1 MLSTLAIRVYAED
14 RTHLLLPTP
23 IACVWN
29 QPDERVPVP
38 VPAASSYR
46 HRLRPGAAELDRM
59 RALAK
64 LTRNE
69 KSQRLES
76 SLSPASV
83 ADGTSWPRPHRV
95 SWEWDD
101 ATTPNPVTFASL
113 PCTAHGRAP
122 LST

>member
-1 MLSTLAIRVYAED
+1 
-14 RTHLLLPTP
+14 
-23 IACVWN
+23 
-29 QPDERVPVP
+29 
-38 VPAASSYR
+38 
-46 HRLRPGAAELDRM
+46 M